1 MPPAHRKGDIGSGHG
16 CHFPP
21 SPATGGSPDVF
32 INGLPAMRVG
42 DSYAAHACAAGH
54 AGPHGRA
61 LSSGSASVFINGLP
75 AGRIGDSIDC
85 GGSAATGSPDVFI
98 GDEGPGGSDCQSSS
112 GGKASAFARE

>member
-21 SPATGGSPDVF
+21 TQATGGSLDVR

-42 DSYAAHACAAGH
+42 DGYAAHSCSSGH

-61 LSSGSASVFINGLP
+61 LASGSASVFINGHP
-75 AGRIGDSIDC
+75 AGRIGDAVDC
-85 GGSAATGSPDVFI
+85 GGSALTGSPDVFI
-98 GDEGPGGSDCQSSS
+98 GDKGPGASDCQHRQRDA
-112 GGKASAFARE
+112 ASPATRG